1 MTEDTAPGYPEQ
13 HGILLRLFGLPNLKI
28 RTKAYLAA
36 GGATGALFV
45 LALIF
50 MSVLHEQKATLND
63 IDRVYF
69 PRATTFSNYFSQLSQ
84 IHSGLFD
91 LLVTAEDT
99 LDEETVYLTAKPK
112 LLKIRQ
118 VMQDIAASSETFQL
132 EGRDRAVVDN
142 LNTIMQTYFRS
153 AAQAIEMA
161 TVDTRLARKYMV
173 SANRSYQRVNEVLG
187 ELVGSSRSDT
197 GNAISLARDGIGY
210 HSLQVGIILVGA
222 VSLIAL
228 LGWATS
234 RTLVLDLNGIKQKLT
249 SLAAGDT
256 RGDLMP
262 AKRSGEIGE
271 MIEALE
277 VFRQN
282 VIEVARVNKALQ
294 DRERDMRLAKEQA
307 ELDKKNALDEL
318 RTVVEEKAQREID
331 MVHSQKLESLGTLA
345 GGVAHEINTPIQ
357 YIGNN
362 LEFLQE
368 ASDEVLLILK
378 KCDQLSG
385 SLASL
390 PPEFAEL
397 GEIIA
402 DVDPEY
408 LAEEIPASLMQS
420 LKGANHIRDIVMAI
434 KEYSHPG
441 SKTKTPVDLNN
452 ALRNVITVA
461 RIQWK
466 DCAEVSTDLDPDLP
480 LVNCL
485 PGELNQVVLNLIV
498 NAAQAIEDVAGEE
511 KGSIIVSTWRDDQ
524 WAEIA
529 IRDSGPGISEEHLAK
544 IFEPFFTTK
553 EPGKGTGQG
562 LAIAHAIV
570 TSKHGGELSVRST
583 VGEGTEFNI
592 RLPLGNDEEVVAAA

>member
-1 MTEDTAPGYPEQ
+1 
-13 HGILLRLFGLPNLKI
+13 
-28 RTKAYLAA
+28 
-36 GGATGALFV
+36 
-45 LALIF
+45 
-50 MSVLHEQKATLND
+50 
-63 IDRVYF
+63 
-69 PRATTFSNYFSQLSQ
+69 
-84 IHSGLFD
+84 
-91 LLVTAEDT
+91 
-99 LDEETVYLTAKPK
+99 
-112 LLKIRQ
+112 
-118 VMQDIAASSETFQL
+118 MQDIAASSETFQL

-362 LEFLQE
+362 LEFL
-368 ASDEVLLILK
+368 
-378 KCDQLSG
+378 
-385 SLASL
+385 
-390 PPEFAEL
+390 
-397 GEIIA
+397 
-402 DVDPEY
+402 
-408 LAEEIPASLMQS
+408 
-420 LKGANHIRDIVMAI
+420 
-434 KEYSHPG
+434 
-441 SKTKTPVDLNN
+441 
-452 ALRNVITVA
+452 
-461 RIQWK
+461 
-466 DCAEVSTDLDPDLP
+466 
-480 LVNCL
+480 
-485 PGELNQVVLNLIV
+485 
-498 NAAQAIEDVAGEE
+498 
-511 KGSIIVSTWRDDQ
+511 
-524 WAEIA
+524 
-529 IRDSGPGISEEHLAK
+529 
-544 IFEPFFTTK
+544 
-553 EPGKGTGQG
+553 
-562 LAIAHAIV
+562 
-570 TSKHGGELSVRST
+570 
-583 VGEGTEFNI
+583 
-592 RLPLGNDEEVVAAA
+592 